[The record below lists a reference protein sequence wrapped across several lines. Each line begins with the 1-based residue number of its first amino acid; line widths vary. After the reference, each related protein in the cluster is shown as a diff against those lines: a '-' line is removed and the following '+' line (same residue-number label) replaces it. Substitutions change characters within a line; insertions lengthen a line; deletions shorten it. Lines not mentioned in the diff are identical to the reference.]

1 MSIFGQ
7 KPARINNFFTRKTI
21 KISTTLIIHNESPQI
36 KKKIVSKK
44 ISVKKNF
51 NMNNTYKKKW
61 HQENNRCI

>member
-51 NMNNTYKKKW
+51 NMNKYLQKEMASKK
-61 HQENNRCI
+61 Q

>member
-36 KKKIVSKK
+36 KKKLYQKKFLSKK
-44 ISVKKNF
+44 IL
-51 NMNNTYKKKW
+51 NMNKYLQKEMASKN
-61 HQENNRCI
+61 Q

>member
-44 ISVKKNF
+44 ISVKKIF
-51 NMNNTYKKKW
+51 DMNKYLQKEMASKK
-61 HQENNRCI
+61 Q

>member
-7 KPARINNFFTRKTI
+7 KPARINKFFTRKTI

-51 NMNNTYKKKW
+51 NMNKYLQKEMASRK
-61 HQENNRCI
+61 Q

>member
-51 NMNNTYKKKW
+51 NMNKYLQKEMASRK
-61 HQENNRCI
+61 Q